1 MQRGFVVVDDT
12 ETHRTLLEEAVRFA
26 SNDDGDSAE
35 LVLFSWLTPER
46 VDENFDAI
54 ASIEQME
61 HTSYDA
67 PSPLDSVRQFVRQF
81 AEETLADLGKSVDY
95 EIVAAVVDED
105 ELGTKII
112 ETAESHA
119 CDHVFLTGQKRSPTG
134 KVLFGDVAQQVI
146 LNFDGLVTTAMD

>member
-26 SNDDGDSAE
+26 SSDSDDSAE

-46 VDENFDAI
+46 VDENFDALE
-54 ASIEQME
+54 SIEKME
-61 HTSYDA
+61 HTSYEA

-81 AEETLADLGKSVDY
+81 AEETLTNLDRSVDY
-95 EIVAAVVDED
+95 EIVTVVADED

-112 ETAESHA
+112 DTAETHG
-119 CDHVFLTGQKRSPTG
+119 CDHVFITGQKRSPTG